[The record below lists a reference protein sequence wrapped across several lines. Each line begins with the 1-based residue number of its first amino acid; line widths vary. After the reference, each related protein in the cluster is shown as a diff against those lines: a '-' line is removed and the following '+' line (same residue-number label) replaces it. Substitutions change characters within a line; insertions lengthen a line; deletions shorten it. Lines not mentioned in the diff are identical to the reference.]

1 MPVWVVADQNGS
13 FVFSMNTGLVIPK
26 FAYIKFLDNTG
37 NLCQLCTLYPGQGA
51 MSGIPITQNI
61 DCSKISF
68 STRGG
73 IPSPGIIV
81 DVVGLAGSVDNN
93 SQVRIDIPLV
103 GTFWVQATTDG
114 SFQFSKNV
122 GNVVIP
128 HQVEVGGV
136 DAQGNFSPTCII
148 R

>member
-1 MPVWVVADQNGS
+1 VEVGGVDAQGNFDPTCIV
-13 FVFSMNTGLVIPK
+13 TGLGAPG
-26 FAYIKFLDNTG
+26 G
-37 NLCQLCTLYPGQGA
+37 N
-51 MSGIPITQNI
+51 STQNI

-68 STRGG
+68 LTRGG

-81 DVVGLAGSVDNN
+81 DVVGLAGSVDSS

-103 GTFWVQATTDG
+103 GTFWVQAAGNG
-114 SFQFSKNV
+114 SFIFSENV
-122 GNVVIP
+122 GNIVIP

-136 DAQGNFSPTCII
+136 DAQGNFDPKCII